1 LYWEIKK
8 PKYRHRKH
16 GEVNKD
22 GTLSAKQNRLGP
34 LTLDARRWM
43 LEQVL
48 GIEAEVNDAARSL
61 DQPEISLINPEE
73 LARIEE
79 LIAASTYPEKWDGTE
94 HLGDEWLPEI
104 LPDGSI
110 QNLLF
115 DEI

>member
-1 LYWEIKK
+1 
-8 PKYRHRKH
+8 
-16 GEVNKD
+16 
-22 GTLSAKQNRLGP
+22 
-34 LTLDARRWM
+34 M